1 MCLISA
7 AAQGQISLNGP
18 IVQASWQLAAG
29 NCEPASRQLADGS
42 RKLAFACYKLGQGME
57 RMFSQMS
64 SEISGEFF
72 SEIFELFR
80 EISSEIF
87 SEIFQ

>member
-1 MCLISA
+1 M
-7 AAQGQISLNGP
+7 
-18 IVQASWQLAAG
+18 VQASWQLAAG

-42 RKLAFACYKLGQGME
+42 RKLAFACYKLDQGME

-64 SEISGEFF
+64 NEISGVFF
-72 SEIFELFR
+72 SEIFELFG
-80 EISSEIF
+80 EISSQIF